1 MTMACAMEWALRR
14 RPCRDECGPG
24 RGRDRQLGE
33 HTRFALPDDLDA
45 ARAKLRS
52 QRRVH
57 SLAAF
62 PARDVEQALEQLN
75 VLVSCEQGVSGQRLR
90 HVAISRRTRIG

>member
-33 HTRFALPDDLDA
+33 HTRVALPDDLDA
-45 ARAKLRS
+45 TRAKLRS

-62 PARDVEQALEQLN
+62 PARDVERAREQLN